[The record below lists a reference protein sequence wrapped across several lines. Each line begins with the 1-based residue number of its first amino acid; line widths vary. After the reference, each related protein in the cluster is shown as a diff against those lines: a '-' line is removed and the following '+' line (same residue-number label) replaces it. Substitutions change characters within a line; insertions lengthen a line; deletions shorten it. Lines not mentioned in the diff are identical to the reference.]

1 MTAGIYA
8 CRAKLKTL
16 MIEKLVPGGQ
26 VLSTDWVDN
35 YPGFPE
41 GISGFDLVDRMRQQ
55 AERFGLSVASDE
67 VTGVDFSARKRSFR
81 GPIKPIRPNP

>member
-8 CRAKLKTL
+8 CRAQLKTQ
-16 MIEKLVPGGQ
+16 MIEKLVPRGQ

-41 GISGFDLVDRMRQQ
+41 GISGFDGVDCMRQQ
-55 AERFGLSVASDE
+55 AERFGLL
-67 VTGVDFSARKRSFR
+67 GRFR
-81 GPIKPIRPNP
+81 